1 MKSMKLTFGLTALA
15 LGIASAASS
24 HNVELKQSVSI
35 GSTQLQAGQYK
46 VEIQG
51 DKATFKMGKS
61 VVEVPAT
68 LGKSDQ
74 KYGTTGIV
82 TDGAK
87 LVEIDLGGTTDKILF
102 SPKAGE
108 SAGGGTRTATAF
120 VFIVAEEFG
129 RRLAGNAGQ
138 PASLFL
144 CLLVRTVGV
153 EPTWLLTAGT

>member
-1 MKSMKLTFGLTALA
+1 MKSIKSTLGLAALA
-15 LGIASAASS
+15 LGVASAASS
-24 HNVELKQSVSI
+24 HNVDLKQSVTI

-46 VEIQG
+46 VEVEG
-51 DKATFKMGKS
+51 NKATFKMGKN

-68 LGKSDQ
+68 LGKSEQ

-108 SAGGGTRTATAF
+108 NAGGGH
-120 VFIVAEEFG
+120 
-129 RRLAGNAGQ
+129 
-138 PASLFL
+138 
-144 CLLVRTVGV
+144 
-153 EPTWLLTAGT
+153 

>member
-1 MKSMKLTFGLTALA
+1 MKFMKLTFGLTALA
-15 LGIASAASS
+15 LGFASAAES
-24 HNVELKQSVSI
+24 HNVDIKKSVTI
-35 GSTQLQAGQYK
+35 GSAQLQPGRYK

-51 DKATFKMGKS
+51 EKAVFKSGKN

-82 TDGAK
+82 TNGSK

-108 SAGGGTRTATAF
+108 SAGGG
-120 VFIVAEEFG
+120 
-129 RRLAGNAGQ
+129 N
-138 PASLFL
+138 
-144 CLLVRTVGV
+144 
-153 EPTWLLTAGT
+153 

>member
-1 MKSMKLTFGLTALA
+1 MRVALRHTSNFGIGIIIVSETKSLGMMQLHKSSRHPLSHKFYLRSELFQMKSIKLTFGLTALG
-15 LGIASAASS
+15 LGFASAASNYS
-24 HNVELKQSVSI
+24 VDLKKPVTV
-35 GSTQLQAGQYK
+35 GSTQLQPGQYK

-51 DKATFKMGKS
+51 DKATFKMGKN

-87 LVEIDLGGTTDKILF
+87 LVEIDLGGTTEKILF

-108 SAGGGTRTATAF
+108 SAGGG
-120 VFIVAEEFG
+120 
-129 RRLAGNAGQ
+129 N
-138 PASLFL
+138 
-144 CLLVRTVGV
+144 
-153 EPTWLLTAGT
+153 